1 MCPCAYLQLPISW
14 RSHVGSG
21 EVFEIVGGMQYA
33 KLPLRSILPRE
44 SRNFIL
50 KTYIYIYISRGGM
63 EGDLGRGP
71 IAGAGRLK
79 PDWNFSLGVSDIFHA
94 GMFLSECT
102 GTSGTIFECQ
112 PSLVWIISISRFK
125 SGSIVSRRAK
135 YHWHVHSTGKYFFS
149 RRLIRVARSW
159 IRLFRWISDNLTHF
173 FFFRSKMRFSSGKS
187 SKILVNDL
195 INFNYVEML
204 HWNKFIIRSVQKN
217 LGFFFW
223 HDFIISRTFV

>member
-33 KLPLRSILPRE
+33 KLPLRSILLRE

-50 KTYIYIYISRGGM
+50 KTYIYP
-63 EGDLGRGP
+63 EGDGEGFGKGANRRRGTSETGLELL
-71 IAGAGRLK
+71 A
-79 PDWNFSLGVSDIFHA
+79 GVSDIFHA

-125 SGSIVSRRAK
+125 SGSIVSRRAGQSITGT
-135 YHWHVHSTGKYFFS
+135 ST
-149 RRLIRVARSW
+149 RPAN
-159 IRLFRWISDNLTHF
+159 ISSHGD
-173 FFFRSKMRFSSGKS
+173 
-187 SKILVNDL
+187 
-195 INFNYVEML
+195 
-204 HWNKFIIRSVQKN
+204 
-217 LGFFFW
+217 
-223 HDFIISRTFV
+223 